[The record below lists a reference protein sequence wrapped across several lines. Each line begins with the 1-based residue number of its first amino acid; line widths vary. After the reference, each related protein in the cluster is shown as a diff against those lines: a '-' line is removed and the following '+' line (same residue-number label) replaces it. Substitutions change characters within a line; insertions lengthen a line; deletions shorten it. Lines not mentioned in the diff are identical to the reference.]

1 MRKLELIKQKIFTAD
16 STINYWKILP
26 TLILGSSLS
35 LINYTILMLASS
47 TLVATFS
54 VDTYDVIWVTPLFG
68 FSLIMTKLSFYY
80 LDARFGGRKI
90 YLWGTVIT
98 LLGALVC
105 LFAWNFWLFLSGRI
119 LQGIGAG
126 LLFGSADSYIFR
138 YFPDSKRLFGY
149 GLWAI
154 CVAPASVVGV
164 ILSGYLLQYLGLQSI
179 FYIPIP
185 FFVLTFVGA
194 YFCFPAIASPIQRF
208 SFNWVSCSL
217 FGTGIFSFLW
227 AAIYFNFYGWNS
239 IQVLGMFYISF
250 GTMILYFLYDKKSK
264 FSLIDFEYFKSSSFV
279 VALLGT
285 MLCVSIMGFGRL
297 FILQILLNYQ
307 GYMPAD
313 VSYLVIPSVF
323 TLLLGLGFATLVER
337 LLNTKISILATSAIL
352 CLSSSLPLYWD
363 ANTSAT
369 TAMVTLL
376 LVNFAFGMSLQ
387 SLTNIALSNM
397 KVPRCSGAINLLGIF
412 RFIAAVLGSVFF
424 LSSTTGRRILL
435 TGYFSDNL
443 QSYSPVVQ
451 AQLLAWAKEFIPLGY
466 PKSAAALPLISAF
479 QKQVL
484 IATYDNMLLWV
495 FYTSLLFVGLSI
507 FVCVL
512 PLKKQKF
519 LK

>member
-1 MRKLELIKQKIFTAD
+1 MAGIQSK
-16 STINYWKILP
+16 
-26 TLILGSSLS
+26 
-35 LINYTILMLASS
+35 
-47 TLVATFS
+47 
-54 VDTYDVIWVTPLFG
+54 
-68 FSLIMTKLSFYY
+68 
-80 LDARFGGRKI
+80 
-90 YLWGTVIT
+90 
-98 LLGALVC
+98 
-105 LFAWNFWLFLSGRI
+105 FWE
-119 LQGIGAG
+119 
-126 LLFGSADSYIFR
+126 
-138 YFPDSKRLFGY
+138 
-149 GLWAI
+149 
-154 CVAPASVVGV
+154 
-164 ILSGYLLQYLGLQSI
+164 
-179 FYIPIP
+179 
-185 FFVLTFVGA
+185 
-194 YFCFPAIASPIQRF
+194 CFI
-208 SFNWVSCSL
+208 
-217 FGTGIFSFLW
+217 
-227 AAIYFNFYGWNS
+227 
-239 IQVLGMFYISF
+239 
-250 GTMILYFLYDKKSK
+250 FLYDKKSN
-264 FSLIDFEYFKSSSFV
+264 FPLIDFEYFKSSSFV

-397 KVPRCSGAINLLGIF
+397 KVSRCSGAINLLGIF
-412 RFIAAVLGSVFF
+412 RFIAAVLGYVFF